1 MNTERLERRR
11 VERKNANSF
20 GNMPEIILKSKD
32 LKSIS
37 ERTQRLLSEFKDK
50 VFWKQYL
57 VSNRLDE
64 KKDACMQYF
73 QCN

>member
-1 MNTERLERRR
+1 
-11 VERKNANSF
+11 
-20 GNMPEIILKSKD
+20 MPEIILKSKD

-37 ERTQRLLSEFKDK
+37 ERTQRLLSAFKDK